1 MMTGDGNDLVD
12 VTWRTFRQRDTNDVE
27 YIEVLRFCTALLC
40 KIRKLHNLANLNVI
54 MYYKMV

>member
-27 YIEVLRFCTALLC
+27 YIEVLRFCTALLHY
-40 KIRKLHNLANLNVI
+40 KITQFG
-54 MYYKMV
+54 